1 MNRNTMSVTLEQL
14 KPGELAKVS
23 GFANQDKAYRH
34 KLMAMGLTR
43 GTQFQVIRRAP
54 LGCPIEIEVRGF
66 TMSLRKGEA
75 KELRLERVV

>member
-1 MNRNTMSVTLEQL
+1 MTIHLEQL
-14 KPGELAKVS
+14 KAGEFATVV
-23 GFANQDKAYRH
+23 GFANTDKSYRQ

-66 TMSLRKGEA
+66 TLSLRKGEA
-75 KELRLERVV
+75 RELQLERVA